1 LTGNGGEDD
10 VALLGGNN
18 WSNPSRC
25 VSTLEVHYALKTW
38 FPGRRGWPAHGGVRQ
53 GRAGV
58 HFPNETAPAR
68 GPAGGRPDAALAPQ
82 RERAAPD
89 SRRIPAGATASADL
103 ACFFVAENIPHATE
117 EEAQAIWDD
126 HLIWPQNYDEPVSA
140 RYWYDWF
147 DLEGGPCAKA
157 YRLLEDVDLGPDLG
171 SPREGPHLAFEEGAY
186 PGDNSRWVQASG
198 KLALS
203 LLQARL
209 IDLRL
214 PLQIAEGR

>member
-1 LTGNGGEDD
+1 LVEPLQMRVNSGGSLCSQD
-10 VALLGGNN
+10 VVS
-18 WSNPSRC
+18 WSARLACSRRR
-25 VSTLEVHYALKTW
+25 SSRTRRRS
-38 FPGRRGWPAHGGVRQ
+38 FPERD
-53 GRAGV
+53 
-58 HFPNETAPAR
+58 
-68 GPAGGRPDAALAPQ
+68 GPCSRPPGGRPDAALAPQ

-214 PLQIAEGR
+214 PLQIAEGT